1 MKKLLIFIVITM
13 LSSCVVIVKPKYG
26 CKGNH
31 LSHPIHKHK
40 RHF

>member
-13 LSSCVVIVKPKYG
+13 LSSCVVMVKPKYG
-26 CKGNH
+26 CKGNYFH
-31 LSHPIHKHK
+31 HPINKTK